1 MLSLKEF
8 LDAYQMTDFGVLTE
22 TRAFL
27 NADDY
32 SILVTSDFE
41 EDDEED
47 VESRLANGRWIE
59 FPNRHDLDL
68 GKRLALRFADEYLDD
83 AGYDRVCDFFS
94 RSGAYGRY
102 KDFLEDRGL
111 LQKWYEYSEL
121 AEVNA
126 VRWWLE
132 ENKISYKDDVDLK

>member
-1 MLSLKEF
+1 MLSLKEI
-8 LDAYQMTDFGVLTE
+8 LDVYQTTDFGVLTE

-32 SILVTSDFE
+32 SILVQSDFV
-41 EDDEED
+41 EDDEEV

-59 FPNRHDLDL
+59 FPNKYDLDL
-68 GKRLALRFADEYLDD
+68 GKGLALRFASEYLDD
-83 AGYDRVCDFFS
+83 AGYDRVCSYFS
-94 RSGAYGRY
+94 HRGAYGRF

-126 VRWWLE
+126 LRWWLE
-132 ENKISYKDDVDLK
+132 ENKIPYKDDVDLK